1 MSWINEGKRPKLAP
15 STTSTCVPFW
25 NCEQRNAGLQ
35 KREVAKTNALP
46 AIKKV
51 GPDDGETTAALAPGL
66 PRSKTRRRYLFA
78 RTDIRRRRPFSYL
91 GRCAKGGKVRWK
103 TEREREEGR
112 FQFRSGRLIFQQTKC
127 GHFSRG
133 VASLQSSVRP
143 EVERH
148 SLSKGT
154 PTPGWSRV
162 EDFFG

>member
-1 MSWINEGKRPKLAP
+1 MAP

-51 GPDDGETTAALAPGL
+51 GPDEGETTAALAPGL

-78 RTDIRRRRPFSYL
+78 RTDGHPPPSIFLSWALRE
-91 GRCAKGGKVRWK
+91 GWK
-103 TEREREEGR
+103 SAMEDREREREEGR

-133 VASLQSSVRP
+133 VASLQSQVRP

-148 SLSKGT
+148 SLT
-154 PTPGWSRV
+154 
-162 EDFFG
+162 